1 MNAPTLIPGPPQ
13 PPSNTPPPR
22 QQGEP
27 SNTPSP
33 RQRGEGG
40 GEGKQGWAPEEL
52 GAADI
57 RERRLPHALLIG
69 TALFAV
75 IAIAWAAYFEI
86 DEVARGDGRVIT
98 ASQVQL
104 VTNLEG
110 GIIAEIL
117 VREGDVVQKD
127 QPLIRIDPTRFVA
140 AQREGE
146 QGTLALKA
154 KIARLAAESN
164 RAAFSMHA
172 EVIKGNPT
180 LAAGESK
187 LYRARQA
194 ELAAKTQV
202 LRQQLAQRESEL
214 TELRTRGERL
224 AEQLALLDREI
235 AITAPLIPRGVVSE
249 VELLRLEREQARTR
263 ADLDQA
269 RLSIPRAQAAIDE
282 AHSKLADADAT
293 FRAQAGVE
301 LAQAQ
306 GELAKL
312 AEQIPALE
320 DRATRTLVRAPM
332 HGIVKTIPNK
342 TVGGVVQPGSP
353 IVEMVPVEDT
363 LLVETRLRPS
373 DIAFVQP
380 GQRAIVKV
388 STYDYSIFGG
398 MEGKIEYIAADSIV
412 PQQGEPYYIA
422 HVRTRSNAIDYFDKK
437 LAISPGMLASVDVI
451 TGKRTILYYLV
462 KPINRARERA
472 MTER

>member
-1 MNAPTLIPGPPQ
+1 MNAPTLNPGLPLP
-13 PPSNTPPPR
+13 
-22 QQGEP
+22 P

-33 RQRGEGG
+33 PP
-40 GEGKQGWAPEEL
+40 APTQWVPAEL
-52 GAADI
+52 GAADL

-69 TALFAV
+69 TAIFAV
-75 IAIAWAAYFEI
+75 LAIAWAAYFKI

-110 GIIAEIL
+110 GIIAEVL
-117 VREGDVVQKD
+117 VREGDAVQKD

-146 QGTLALKA
+146 QGTLALQA
-154 KIARLAAESN
+154 KISRLSAESN
-164 RAAFSMHA
+164 RTAFSMRG
-172 EVIKGNPT
+172 EVTKGNPL
-180 LAAGESK
+180 LAAGESR
-187 LYRARQA
+187 LYQARQA
-194 ELAAKTQV
+194 ELTAKTEV
-202 LRQQLAQRESEL
+202 LRQQITQRESEL

-249 VELLRLEREQARTR
+249 VELLRLQREQARTR

-269 RLSIPRAQAAIDE
+269 RLSIPRAQAAIAE

-293 FRAQAGVE
+293 FRAQAGVD

-312 AEQIPALE
+312 AEQTPALE

-353 IVEMVPVEDT
+353 MVEIVPVEDT

-373 DIAFVQP
+373 DIAFVQV

-388 STYDYSIFGG
+388 SAMTTVSSAEWKARSS
-398 MEGKIEYIAADSIV
+398 MSR
-412 PQQGEPYYIA
+412 P
-422 HVRTRSNAIDYFDKK
+422 TRSCRSRA
-437 LAISPGMLASVDVI
+437 SPTTSRMCEPAATQSN
-451 TGKRTILYYLV
+451 TS
-462 KPINRARERA
+462 ARSCQFRPVCSLRS
-472 MTER
+472 M